1 MLKTFGVAVTT
12 KNIENAVKIIAK
24 MVLEIVRNLILMSL
38 SSKEEQQNDR
48 NEYPMININPLQSVG
63 LSLINI
69 IAVITKENE
78 NGTMIT

>member
-1 MLKTFGVAVTT
+1 MRKTFGVVVTT

-48 NEYPMININPLQSVG
+48 N
-63 LSLINI
+63 
-69 IAVITKENE
+69 A
-78 NGTMIT
+78 

>member
-24 MVLEIVRNLILMSL
+24 MILEIVRNLILMSL
-38 SSKEEQQNDR
+38 SSKEEQQNDK
-48 NEYPMININPLQSVG
+48 NEYPKMSINPLQPVG
-63 LSLINI
+63 LSLIEI

>member
-1 MLKTFGVAVTT
+1 MLKTFGEAVTT

-38 SSKEEQQNDR
+38 SSKEEQQNYK

-69 IAVITKENE
+69 IAVIT
-78 NGTMIT
+78 NGTMITY